1 MITALVLPIM
11 RSPARDGDPDEQRE
25 QQDGNEDDQEYR
37 HDCLPQESDDHP
49 QVDLPVTANLQTRA
63 APFVAATKEL
73 IGLASARTGAPS
85 GTSPAMR
92 PPHEGRGPGH
102 SGATPPAP
110 PSGTPASVPG
120 KIGYFARSA
129 WDCKRSYPDSSFFLI
144 AVPGRQ

>member
-1 MITALVLPIM
+1 M

-63 APFVAATKEL
+63 APIVAATKEL
-73 IGLASARTGAPS
+73 IGLASARTRAPS

-92 PPHEGRGPGH
+92 PPALRVLDAILSKGE
-102 SGATPPAP
+102 
-110 PSGTPASVPG
+110 
-120 KIGYFARSA
+120 KIGRAHVELQSLMRTSYDDFCLNKKRRST
-129 WDCKRSYPDSSFFLI
+129 L
-144 AVPGRQ
+144 